1 MLRVREKGDSF
12 YHNLSSSCT
21 IKTVQG
27 DHHDK
32 SLSVEYEL

>member
-12 YHNLSSSCT
+12 CHNLLSSCT

-27 DHHDK
+27 DDHDK
-32 SLSVEYEL
+32 PLSVEYEL